1 MRFLRVL
8 IAMAVLLITGIVF
21 MVSGIKDKVNLSKP
35 RVDISEVAPEELKD
49 GMIVSGTIYE
59 IWDEF
64 AYETGDGVNYSYYAM
79 PLESTFEEDEPV
91 FIALSVGSSTDK
103 NIASKMSKE
112 TDDYYLRDITPKV
125 WTELQITGKVKKLKG
140 EALDYFEE
148 YIEDMEYSTTRN
160 MKAFYIQRFS
170 EGSENGK
177 LIAGIVMTVIGLIA
191 VALTVFFRIIKGR

>member
-1 MRFLRVL
+1 MRFFRVL
-8 IAMAVLLITGIVF
+8 IAMVVLLVTGIVF

-35 RVDISEVAPEELKD
+35 RVDISEVSPEELKD

-79 PLESTFEEDEPV
+79 PLESTFEKNEPV

-112 TDDYYLRDITPKV
+112 TDDYYLRDITPKA
-125 WTELQITGKVKKLKG
+125 WTELQITGRVRKLKG

-148 YIEDMEYSTTRN
+148 YIEEMEYSTTRN

-191 VALTVFFRIIKGR
+191 VALTVFFRIVKGR

>member
-1 MRFLRVL
+1 MRFIRVL

-59 IWDEF
+59 IWDQF

-112 TDDYYLRDITPKV
+112 TDDYYLRDISPKV

-160 MKAFYIQRFS
+160 MKAFYIQRYS

-191 VALTVFFRIIKGR
+191 VALTVFFRIVKGR